1 MLENIYIRDLY
12 HNAGAKMD
20 LEKVVDEFGS
30 SNRLEVD
37 VPTSL
42 VIQIDG
48 VEGYLKTKLVGMEP
62 ENFLI
67 IASPRANLT
76 VRDRLTSGNSV
87 VISYLHRGSLFS
99 FQSHVLNVIDT
110 PYKLIFISYPKII
123 SRKELRKTERVDC
136 YLTGLAK
143 IKDKEL
149 KGIIVDISNNGCR
162 LVIRKDGTGARKINA
177 DPGDNL
183 LLSISGGAEDG
194 SIDFSCVVRNKKDD
208 TQMISLGLE
217 FAEMQEEQKGF
228 VSDIINELGAL
239 AEFKED

>member
-1 MLENIYIRDLY
+1 
-12 HNAGAKMD
+12 MD
-20 LEKVVDEFGS
+20 LERVVDEFGS
-30 SNRLEVD
+30 STRLEVD

-42 VIQIDG
+42 VIQLDG

-67 IASPRANLT
+67 IAAPRANLT
-76 VRDRLTSGNSV
+76 VRDRLTPGNTV
-87 VISYLHRGSLFS
+87 VISYLHRGALFS

-136 YLTGLAK
+136 YLTGLAQ

-162 LVIRKDGTGARKINA
+162 LVIRKDETGARKINA
-177 DPGDNL
+177 DPGDNIPL
-183 LLSISGGAEDG
+183 NISGGAKDDN
-194 SIDFSCVVRNKKDD
+194 IDFSCIVRNKKDD

-217 FAEMQEEQKGF
+217 FTEMEEEQKSF
-228 VSDIINELGAL
+228 VGDIINELGAL